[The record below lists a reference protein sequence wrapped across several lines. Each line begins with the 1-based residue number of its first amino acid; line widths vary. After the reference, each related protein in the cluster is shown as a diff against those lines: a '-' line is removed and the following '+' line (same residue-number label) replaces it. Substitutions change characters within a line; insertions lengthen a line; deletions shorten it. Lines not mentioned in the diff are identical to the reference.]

1 MSESVQKKTDK
12 KQKLRNKLRA
22 PKWLKAIWRPIKKVL
37 SIIFWPFRPLGRY
50 VAGAWVELRQVK
62 WPTRALTL
70 KLTGAVIAFTI
81 VLTIFIVS
89 LDFVFEQI
97 VKRILL

>member
-1 MSESVQKKTDK
+1 MSKSVKKTEK
-12 KQKLRNKLRA
+12 KRTFRSKLRVPN
-22 PKWLKAIWRPIKKVL
+22 WLKVIGRPIKKVL
-37 SIIFWPFRPLGRY
+37 RIIFWPFRPLGRY

-62 WPTRALTL
+62 WPSRKSSL
-70 KLTGAVIAFTI
+70 KLTGAVIVFTL
-81 VLTIFIVS
+81 VMTLFIVS